1 MRMAKPAVV
10 VAAAVA
16 GALVVAG
23 GVAVVWA
30 RSLFAEPGARR
41 VASLVDEL
49 GARSIVAV
57 LAHPDDEIKICGLLA
72 DAGRRR
78 DVTARLIT
86 AARGDG
92 GMVSPEFPRA
102 TLAATREAEVRRHGA
117 ELGLAEQEVWPY
129 DDAHLDDVPLAALTA
144 RVVERLR
151 AWRPDVVVTFEPSTG
166 FTAHPDHLRIGAA
179 ATAAFCAVAGDAH
192 PPRWLV
198 YILAPRRAARLFG
211 GERGRRVAA
220 LEPAPEY
227 AVHVEPWLR
236 VRGWDAHRSQRDY
249 VRRHAHLPAWLLY
262 RLYDDE
268 HYVAWDRARACRDHP
283 GGRQNSAVGSSPGG
297 SPGQP

>member
-1 MRMAKPAVV
+1 MRRPAL
-10 VAAAVA
+10 VAVAVA
-16 GALVVAG
+16 GALVVAAG
-23 GVAVVWA
+23 GAVVWA
-30 RSLFAEPGARR
+30 RRLFREPGARR
-41 VASLVDEL
+41 IASLVDEL

-57 LAHPDDEIKICGLLA
+57 FAHPDDEIKVAGLLD
-72 DAGRRR
+72 DAGHRPG
-78 DVTARLIT
+78 VTARLIT

-92 GMVSPEFPRA
+92 GIASPEFPRA
-102 TLAATREAEVRRHGA
+102 TLAQTREAEVRRHGA

-129 DDAHLDDVPLAALTA
+129 DDAHLPDVPLAELTA
-144 RVVERLR
+144 RIVARLR
-151 AWRPDVVVTFEPSTG
+151 AWQPDVVVTFHPTTG

-179 ATAAFCAVAGDAH
+179 ATAAFCAVGGDAH

-198 YILAPRRAARLFG
+198 YILAPRGAARTFG

-220 LEPAPEY
+220 LEPSPEF
-227 AVHVEPWLR
+227 AVHVAPSLR
-236 VRGWDAHRSQRDY
+236 ERGWEAHRSQRAY
-249 VRRHAHLPAWLLY
+249 VTKHTHLPPALLY

-268 HYVAWDRARACRDHP
+268 HYVAWDRARACGAQP